1 MSETVFLNQLPPAM
15 VVEVVTLTP
24 VGPKG
29 GKGDKG
35 DKGDPG
41 SMSDAPADGVTY
53 GRLNLSWTEVMPVTG
68 ATMTGPIMFAP
79 GQKIDGG
86 EF

>member
-41 SMSDAPADGVTY
+41 LYADAPDDGQTY
-53 GRLNLSWTEVMPVTG
+53 GRNVPVWTPVVPVTG
-68 ATMTGPIMFAP
+68 ATMTGPIVFAD
-79 GQKIDGG
+79 GQVIDGG
-86 EF
+86 TF